1 MSKNASGKK
10 GVFIFMASSKND
22 SSWFDDNF
30 EVTYDDDS
38 TLRPSIDFDT
48 TKSEKTSTKKTPK
61 NAEKKKSKRNDSN
74 KQAEK
79 VIDLSIPTDISRAQ
93 ERAQAK
99 RYAQRPLP
107 DYDAD
112 VASDYEDD
120 DEYVP
125 SSSGSGKSKRRKSG
139 PTRLAAPLQ
148 KGGNVLYKVSK
159 TFIRNLTLLLILA
172 IIAILAYNFYYGSA
186 PYGDLEDSL
195 TTQNFSQTF
204 LAYAAVALIILFSE
218 VIALFWSMT
227 KERIRDEFGV
237 HWEDV
242 GRGRNSF
249 IVLYICSYAAFL
261 LSDFLPES
269 IDILKG
275 IKGALA
281 VFGSLHN
288 QLFGLCVAG
297 VVSCV
302 IRKYRS

>member
-1 MSKNASGKK
+1 
-10 GVFIFMASSKND
+10 MASSKND
-22 SSWFDDNF
+22 SSWFDDDF

-38 TLRPSIDFDT
+38 ALRPSIDFDT
-48 TKSEKTSTKKTPK
+48 TKLEKTSPKKSAKKT
-61 NAEKKKSKRNDSN
+61 NKKSTRKSNSN

-79 VIDLSIPTDISRAQ
+79 VVDLSIPTDISRAQ
-93 ERAQAK
+93 KRAQAK
-99 RYAQRPLP
+99 RYAQRPLA
-107 DYDAD
+107 DYDD
-112 VASDYEDD
+112 DIASDYDD
-120 DEYVP
+120 DD
-125 SSSGSGKSKRRKSG
+125 SLTTSGSRKSKRRKSG

-148 KGGNVLYKVSK
+148 KGGNAIYKVSK

-172 IIAILAYNFYYGSA
+172 IIALLAYNFYFGSA
-186 PYGDLEDSL
+186 PYGDLENSL
-195 TTQNFSQTF
+195 EAQSFTQTF
-204 LAYAAVALIILFSE
+204 LAYAAVAVIILFCE

-227 KERIRDEFGV
+227 KARIRDEFGV

-261 LSDFLPES
+261 LSDFIPET

-275 IKGALA
+275 VKGALE

-297 VVSCV
+297 VISCV

>member
-1 MSKNASGKK
+1 
-10 GVFIFMASSKND
+10 MASSKND
-22 SSWFDDNF
+22 SSWFDDDF

-38 TLRPSIDFDT
+38 ALRPSIDFDT
-48 TKSEKTSTKKTPK
+48 TKLEKTSPKKAAKKT
-61 NAEKKKSKRNDSN
+61 NKKSTRKSNSN
-74 KQAEK
+74 KQTEK
-79 VIDLSIPTDISRAQ
+79 VVDLSIPTDISRAQ

-99 RYAQRPLP
+99 RYAQRPLA
-107 DYDAD
+107 DYDD
-112 VASDYEDD
+112 DIVSDYDD
-120 DEYVP
+120 D
-125 SSSGSGKSKRRKSG
+125 SLTTSGSRKSKRRKSG

-148 KGGNVLYKVSK
+148 KGGNAIYKVSK

-172 IIAILAYNFYYGSA
+172 IIALLAYNFYFGSA
-186 PYGDLEDSL
+186 PYGDLENSL
-195 TTQNFSQTF
+195 EAQSFTQTF
-204 LAYAAVALIILFSE
+204 LAYAAVAVIILFCE

-227 KERIRDEFGV
+227 RARIRDEFGV

-261 LSDFLPES
+261 LSDFIPET

-275 IKGALA
+275 VKGALE

-297 VVSCV
+297 VISCV